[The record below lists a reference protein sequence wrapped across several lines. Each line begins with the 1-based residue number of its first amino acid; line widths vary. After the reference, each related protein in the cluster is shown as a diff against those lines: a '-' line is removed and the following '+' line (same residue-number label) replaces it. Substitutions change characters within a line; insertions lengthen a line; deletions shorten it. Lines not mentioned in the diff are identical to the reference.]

1 MIGTQPVPS
10 QHRRSTRS
18 SSTGVEGATKVK
30 KAKRISNSYTVL
42 VVEEPVP
49 LSGVCVW
56 VDVGA
61 CVWGGGCMC
70 MGGLW
75 IHVCVGG
82 WMWVHVCGG
91 ACTCG
96 ELWIHVCVGG
106 GGGCMCVG
114 GHVHVGGLWMHVRV
128 CLWCVSGNY

>member
-49 LSGVCVW
+49 LSGVCGGVRGW

-61 CVWGGGCMC
+61 CVQ
-70 MGGLW
+70 
-75 IHVCVGG
+75 V
-82 WMWVHVCGG
+82 WVHVGGGVGACVGGG

-106 GGGCMCVG
+106 GCMCVG
-114 GHVHVGGLWMHVRV
+114 GHVHVGGIVDTCACVFVV
-128 CLWCVSGNY
+128 CKW